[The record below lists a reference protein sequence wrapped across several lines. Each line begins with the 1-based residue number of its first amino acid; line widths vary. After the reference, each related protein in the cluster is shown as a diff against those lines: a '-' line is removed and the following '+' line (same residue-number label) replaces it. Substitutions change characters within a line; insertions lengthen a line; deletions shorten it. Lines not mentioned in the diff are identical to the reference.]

1 MSDLNYEKSRLMEL
15 KPETD
20 EDYEST
26 STNDTSN
33 ELEIDP
39 LADVKLFNN
48 KSKQPK
54 KNIEVVKQPP
64 VQEKQVVD
72 PEVKQPIVE
81 KPKKQRKKRVL
92 SAAHRAALERGRLKG
107 LETRRKKKEEKM
119 RLKQQKPIEKRVQIA
134 EQKQQYVKPASNPE
148 EEFKKFYSMM
158 SRYEQIKMKKYQE
171 YKKQQTLKLK
181 KQQEILKKQKEI
193 EMKKQQQQKKPVVK
207 KQMKPRF
214 VNQTLSS
221 ARSYGQSSLT
231 HDYMKY
237 FQ

>member
-1 MSDLNYEKSRLMEL
+1 MSDLNYEKSKLMEL
-15 KPETD
+15 KPESD
-20 EDYEST
+20 EEYDST

-48 KSKQPK
+48 KSKPTK
-54 KNIEVVKQPP
+54 KIEVVKQPITSL
-64 VQEKQVVD
+64 VE
-72 PEVKQPIVE
+72 E
-81 KPKKQRKKRVL
+81 KPKIQEQSTTIKEVKPKQRKKRVL

-148 EEFKKFYSMM
+148 DEFKKFYNMM
-158 SRYEQIKMKKYQE
+158 SRYKQIKKKKYQE
-171 YKKQQTLKLK
+171 YKKQQTMKLK
-181 KQQEILKKQKEI
+181 KQQEILKKQKE
-193 EMKKQQQQKKPVVK
+193 EQMKKQQQQKKPVIK

-214 VNQTLSS
+214 VNQ
-221 ARSYGQSSLT
+221 SSLT
-231 HDYMKY
+231 NDYMKY

>member
-1 MSDLNYEKSRLMEL
+1 MSDLKYEKSRLMQL
-15 KPETD
+15 KPESD
-20 EDYEST
+20 NEDYEST
-26 STNDTSN
+26 SNNDTSN

-48 KSKQPK
+48 KSKSTK
-54 KNIEVVKQPP
+54 KIEVVKQPP
-64 VQEKQVVD
+64 VEEKQVVTSLD
-72 PEVKQPIVE
+72 PDVKQPIVE

-119 RLKQQKPIEKRVQIA
+119 RLKKQKPIEKRVQIA

-148 EEFKKFYSMM
+148 EEFKKFYNMM

-171 YKKQQTLKLK
+171 YKKQQTLKLQ
-181 KQQEILKKQKEI
+181 KQQAILKKQKE
-193 EMKKQQQQKKPVVK
+193 EQMKKQQQQKKPVIK

-214 VNQTLSS
+214 VNQT
-221 ARSYGQSSLT
+221 